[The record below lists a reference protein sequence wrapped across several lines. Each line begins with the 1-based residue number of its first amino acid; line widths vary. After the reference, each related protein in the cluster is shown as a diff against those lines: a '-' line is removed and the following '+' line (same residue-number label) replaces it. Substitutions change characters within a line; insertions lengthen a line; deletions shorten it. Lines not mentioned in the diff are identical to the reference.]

1 MLHAQPRTLAGTPTR
16 AHRRLVATLA
26 LGVLV
31 LAAAALAAPAAA
43 ATPPDSSVAAQLNVP
58 SIPRGSSA
66 LVSGTVTP
74 ASPGETV
81 ALEQWSSAAG
91 WEQLRTGMLDGAS
104 AFHLDVMPTTTGLI
118 RLRVRKLAGAASA
131 EGTSASLSLKVY
143 RVVVGGICIAGP
155 GLNGEYLELRNV
167 GTTDVNIGT
176 WTISHARLGWTLHL
190 RPYLLRA
197 GQRVRIYS
205 GSGISG
211 QGRLF
216 LFRRIS
222 VWRSSRN
229 GDLIVV
235 GDGYGQAAAIARFQR
250 S

>member
-1 MLHAQPRTLAGTPTR
+1 LLRAQPLPAAGTPAR
-16 AHRRLVATLA
+16 ARGRLAAT
-26 LGVLV
+26 LV
-31 LAAAALAAPAAA
+31 LAVLLTLAATALAAPAAGA
-43 ATPPDSSVAAQLNVP
+43 APPDSSVAAKLSVP
-58 SIPRGSSA
+58 SIPLGSSA
-66 LVSGTVTP
+66 QVGGTVTP

-81 ALEQWSSAAG
+81 ALDQWSGGG
-91 WEQLRTGMLDGAS
+91 WEQRGSGMLDRAG
-104 AFHLDVMPTTTGLI
+104 AFHLDVAPTATGMAK
-118 RLRVRKLAGAASA
+118 LRVRKLGGTASA

-143 RVVVGGICIAGP
+143 RVVVGGIRIVGP

-205 GSGISG
+205 GSGVSG

-216 LFRRIS
+216 LGRRIS
-222 VWRSSRN
+222 VWRSSRS

-250 S
+250 